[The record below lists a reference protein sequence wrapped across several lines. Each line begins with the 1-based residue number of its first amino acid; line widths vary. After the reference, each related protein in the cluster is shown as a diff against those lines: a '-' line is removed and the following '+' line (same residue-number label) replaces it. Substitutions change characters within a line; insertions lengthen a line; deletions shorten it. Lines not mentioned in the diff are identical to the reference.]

1 MPDEVDIETE
11 PTETQGESETPTQE
25 TTTDTPDLW
34 ISVDQVIAFHGLKPQ
49 HLNISKND
57 TDADEKLSAIITDWI
72 LQSQDLINVYTN
84 RQYTSTTIR
93 PAVQNVCLRLTSNMV
108 SLAIQKRD
116 SPIIKVN
123 DWTIQNVPS
132 DIFTDELRDDLK
144 PFIKDSSNEP
154 NSIGVLTITGEDDLL

>member
-1 MPDEVDIETE
+1 MPDEVDIEETPTEETTE
-11 PTETQGESETPTQE
+11 PTVTTEEEESV
-25 TTTDTPDLW
+25 DLW
-34 ISVDQVIAFHGLKPQ
+34 ISVDNVINFHGLKPQ
-49 HLNISKND
+49 HLNIKKDD
-57 TDADEKLSAIITDWI
+57 TDADEKLETIITDWI

-84 RQYTSTTIR
+84 RQYTSTTVR

-132 DIFTDELRDDLK
+132 DIFTDELKHDLK
-144 PFIKDSSNEP
+144 PFIKDSSTEP
-154 NSIGVLTITGEDDLL
+154 NSIGVLAITGSDE